1 MSSYSSLTDNNNCNY
16 NCQVCRKSGKLPN
29 IAGRFYLINDTQ
41 CKCNGCNTVFDKSEY
56 YAKPR
61 YENDVDGPWVFP
73 SSDIST
79 IKLDNIRDG
88 KNIHDHTNIDNDL
101 ETLPIV
107 NTQHASSV
115 NKIYKYFSCCR

>member
-1 MSSYSSLTDNNNCNY
+1 
-16 NCQVCRKSGKLPN
+16 
-29 IAGRFYLINDTQ
+29 
-41 CKCNGCNTVFDKSEY
+41 VFDKSEY